1 MYNSIPNNLIQYFGN
16 NTFNALKF
24 IRNLSKNI
32 NNSKNVLNAIDTSDK
47 IEGYSIGIYSLTG
60 LVNNPKE
67 LIISSSKKYYLRY
80 FINIYNELN
89 HQFYGNTYRSP
100 LFPIEIKKDN
110 KIELLVKNPFFF
122 YVLSQEPKYE
132 NLIVQIILVE
142 ANQDDIILKEKCQGW
157 AQLRLIKK
165 NENQESKKNEKIIA
179 ELNKGTPRDLILSNS
194 KKLNYLPNG
203 IIEYIPYKY
212 PKLELIK
219 FLFPLNIILAYNEPL
234 PGLLQRYLPEN
245 PNLNETLKPVEFYTA
260 FLKNIILEINPDL
273 EEHIIEFG
281 KKYRFNKYNIEENE
295 LNKIAIKERRIKCG
309 MHNTWKFINSNGLQN
324 SITLTKIS
332 KTTLQS
338 NGVLMIDKFFS
349 DHLSCSAVIMELEY
363 VITIPINGPQKEDNL
378 NLILGYHIYVPE
390 KINEGNYSREKLLM
404 FTGPGSTI
412 YGEKMWYSEKKEDR
426 NIRISYILSQNSN
439 LNYINQVEISE
450 EDKKRIN
457 ATQNALV
464 DQNNQMILKGV
475 QQNNSNE
482 TNSYYKNK
490 VEDLTKQLDKER
502 EEVEN
507 YKLKMRNR
515 EAIWNNAGISTSKDI
530 NNNIEWDKTQ
540 TNNINNIPVIE
551 PKPKEE
557 KKIKKEETAEYKE
570 FIKFKERK
578 EVYIKELEEKI
589 EILKDIQKPKVSEY
603 EMPVKNITQRDKSY
617 LIKKGIMDLVLKEPV
632 ESYID
637 KALEEELCKD
647 GLATNFTFQF
657 MSFKPSRAYYSDLR
671 NVPQKIQFSLD
682 FFNENKLRTPVCNIV
697 RPEETKSNN
706 HYYFNNPLI
715 LKKENIDMNSALL
728 NDTKPEVILEVRY
741 DPSLDTSI
749 NFRDFVKYLIN
760 KRLIVQIKDVQ
771 KGFNVGVIKI
781 PLNDLIEKGKEKIQ
795 KEKEYEIYDDN
806 FNIRGYI
813 QVLIAASKYKTL
825 RPYNYNM
832 DKFYNINSQE
842 GYNTL
847 SKKKKVKAEQIDINK
862 LTSQNKTLYNL
873 TMNSLKN
880 QNNNNQDNNLIKD
893 TNQNRLRKLR
903 IEPEIEKKI
912 RVMRY
917 FNMKNNNMIN
927 NKMSNTNYSLGN
939 RIQQEEKKLN
949 DLKQKQASDEQFFNT
964 LKTCEQIRE
973 FNRTEIL
980 SKVSQESHKNT
991 YNITLISG
999 QPVYFNYSVF
1009 NDSSLDEL
1017 CHISIDKVTHN
1028 KKDNNNFNIKKNKI
1042 VDVISTPI
1050 EWRTIVEKEKLKKP
1064 NSYEAISDQLDMI
1077 IKPGETIPLVIKLL
1091 SYIENRE
1098 EENYGV
1104 TIHKKNGQPLYY
1116 LSINIKR
1123 VFPIYDH
1130 IFHYYFPLDNSQKK
1144 VILRNPFGHI
1154 KTMKM
1159 LNNVLITD
1167 KNITLGLDEDTHD
1180 FYFMI
1185 EQEQGD
1191 FVIFFYSDEERT
1203 KLYLTWK
1210 FEIDW
1215 LETDIRKVIRGKKEP
1230 STLYISNNPEI
1241 NKEASYAGSNI
1252 TLQLFTNYPDVI
1264 IFPHDSRNP
1273 FTVKPNT
1280 TEVKK
1285 YMIYSRRDEEN
1296 SAIINCVNVYTRNIY
1311 KSWLIKYEIDWPHI
1325 DESET
1330 VECIIGNKNE
1340 FTYRY
1345 KNPMSKFMVLTFYS
1359 GNEDIFEVFDRVVTF
1374 NGEESKDIKF
1384 QIHDKGI
1391 QGKEEVLLFVSDDN
1405 EDFCRTILFKIIF
1418 K

>member
-100 LFPIEIKKDN
+100 LFPIEIRKDN

-507 YKLKMRNR
+507 YKLKMRNK
-515 EAIWNNAGISTSKDI
+515 EAIWNNAGMSTRKDI

-578 EVYIKELEEKI
+578 EIYIKELEEKI

-671 NVPQKIQFSLD
+671 NVPQKIQFSFD

-832 DKFYNINSQE
+832 NKFYNINSQE

-939 RIQQEEKKLN
+939 KIQQEEKKLN

-1028 KKDNNNFNIKKNKI
+1028 KKDNNNLNIKKNKI

-1215 LETDIRKVIRGKKEP
+1215 LETDIRKVIRGKKES

>member
-32 NNSKNVLNAIDTSDK
+32 NNSKNVLNAIDNSDK

-939 RIQQEEKKLN
+939 KIQQEEKKLN

-964 LKTCEQIRE
+964 LKTREQIRE

-1215 LETDIRKVIRGKKEP
+1215 LETDIRKVIRGKKES
-1230 STLYISNNPEI
+1230 STLNISNNPEI

>member
-1 MYNSIPNNLIQYFGN
+1 MYNSITNNLIQYFGN

-165 NENQESKKNEKIIA
+165 NENQESKKNERIIA
-179 ELNKGTPRDLILSNS
+179 EINKGTPRDLILSNS

-457 ATQNALV
+457 ATQNAVV

-825 RPYNYNM
+825 RPYNYNV

-862 LTSQNKTLYNL
+862 LTSQNKSLYNL

-939 RIQQEEKKLN
+939 KIQQEEKKLN

-1123 VFPIYDH
+1123 VFPIFDH

-1285 YMIYSRRDEEN
+1285 YMIYSRREEEN

-1391 QGKEEVLLFVSDDN
+1391 QGKEEVLLFISDDN

>member
-100 LFPIEIKKDN
+100 LFPIEIRKDN

-939 RIQQEEKKLN
+939 KIQQEEKKLN

-1123 VFPIYDH
+1123 VFPIFDH

>member
-939 RIQQEEKKLN
+939 KIQQEEKKLN

-1144 VILRNPFGHI
+1144 LILRNPFGHI

>member
-100 LFPIEIKKDN
+100 LFPIEIRKDN

-194 KKLNYLPNG
+194 KKLNYMPNG

-234 PGLLQRYLPEN
+234 PGLLQRFLPEN
-245 PNLNETLKPVEFYTA
+245 PNLNDTLKPVEFYTA

-540 TNNINNIPVIE
+540 TNNINNIPVKE

-832 DKFYNINSQE
+832 DKFYDINSQE

-939 RIQQEEKKLN
+939 KIQQEEKKLN

>member
-32 NNSKNVLNAIDTSDK
+32 NNSKNVLNAIDNSDK

-234 PGLLQRYLPEN
+234 PGLLQRFLPEN

-939 RIQQEEKKLN
+939 KIQQEEKKLN

-1215 LETDIRKVIRGKKEP
+1215 LETDIRKVIRGKKES
-1230 STLYISNNPEI
+1230 STLNISNNPEI

>member
-110 KIELLVKNPFFF
+110 RIELLIKNPFFF
-122 YVLSQEPKYE
+122 YVLSQETKYE

-515 EAIWNNAGISTSKDI
+515 EAIWNNAGMSTRKDI

-873 TMNSLKN
+873 TVNSLKN

-939 RIQQEEKKLN
+939 KIQQEEKKLN

-1215 LETDIRKVIRGKKEP
+1215 LETDIRKVIRGKKES
-1230 STLYISNNPEI
+1230 STLNISNNPEI

>member
-100 LFPIEIKKDN
+100 LFPIEIRKDN

-515 EAIWNNAGISTSKDI
+515 EAIWNNAGINTSKDI

-847 SKKKKVKAEQIDINK
+847 SKMKKVKAEQIDINK

-917 FNMKNNNMIN
+917 FNMKNNNMIK

-939 RIQQEEKKLN
+939 KIQQEEKKLN

-1123 VFPIYDH
+1123 VFPIFDH

-1215 LETDIRKVIRGKKEP
+1215 LETDIRKVIRGKKES
-1230 STLYISNNPEI
+1230 STLNISNNPEI

>member
-100 LFPIEIKKDN
+100 LFPIEIRKDN

-825 RPYNYNM
+825 RPYNYNV

-939 RIQQEEKKLN
+939 KIQQEEKKLN

-973 FNRTEIL
+973 FNRSEIL

-1123 VFPIYDH
+1123 VFPIFDH

-1230 STLYISNNPEI
+1230 STLNISNNPEI

>member
-100 LFPIEIKKDN
+100 LFPIEIRKDN

-507 YKLKMRNR
+507 YKLKMRNK

-603 EMPVKNITQRDKSY
+603 EMPVKNITQRDKSN

-939 RIQQEEKKLN
+939 KIQQEEKKLN

-973 FNRTEIL
+973 FNRSEIL

-1215 LETDIRKVIRGKKEP
+1215 LETDIRKVIRGKKES
-1230 STLYISNNPEI
+1230 STLNISNNPEI

>member
-100 LFPIEIKKDN
+100 LFPIEIRKDN

-939 RIQQEEKKLN
+939 KIQQEEKKLN

-1215 LETDIRKVIRGKKEP
+1215 LETDIRKVIRGKKES
-1230 STLYISNNPEI
+1230 STLNISNNPEI

>member
-32 NNSKNVLNAIDTSDK
+32 NNSKNVLNAIDNSDK

-110 KIELLVKNPFFF
+110 RIELLIKNPFFF

-165 NENQESKKNEKIIA
+165 NENQESKKNERIIA

-219 FLFPLNIILAYNEPL
+219 FLFPLNIVLAYNEPL

-507 YKLKMRNR
+507 YKLKTRNR

-706 HYYFNNPLI
+706 HYFFNNPLI

-939 RIQQEEKKLN
+939 KIQQEEKKLN

-1230 STLYISNNPEI
+1230 STLNISNNPEI

>member
-100 LFPIEIKKDN
+100 LFPIEIRKDN

-939 RIQQEEKKLN
+939 KIQQEEKKLN

-973 FNRTEIL
+973 FNRSEIL

-1123 VFPIYDH
+1123 VFPIFDH

-1215 LETDIRKVIRGKKEP
+1215 LETDIRKVIRGKKES
-1230 STLYISNNPEI
+1230 STLNISNNPEI

>member
-100 LFPIEIKKDN
+100 LFPIEIRKDN

-245 PNLNETLKPVEFYTA
+245 PNLNEALKPVEFYTA

-502 EEVEN
+502 EEVED

-939 RIQQEEKKLN
+939 KIQQEEKKLN

-973 FNRTEIL
+973 FNRSEIL

-1077 IKPGETIPLVIKLL
+1077 IKPGETVPLVVKLL
-1091 SYIENRE
+1091 SYVENRE
-1098 EENYGV
+1098 EDNYSI

-1215 LETDIRKVIRGKKEP
+1215 LETDIRKVIRGKKES
-1230 STLYISNNPEI
+1230 STLNISNNPEI

-1391 QGKEEVLLFVSDDN
+1391 QGKEEVLLFISDDN

>member
-165 NENQESKKNEKIIA
+165 NENQESKKNERIIA
-179 ELNKGTPRDLILSNS
+179 EINKGTPRDLILSNS

-234 PGLLQRYLPEN
+234 PGLLQRFLPEN

-771 KGFNVGVIKI
+771 KGFNVGIIKI

-939 RIQQEEKKLN
+939 KIQQEEKKLN

>member
-60 LVNNPKE
+60 LVYNPKE

-100 LFPIEIKKDN
+100 LFPIEIRKDN

-939 RIQQEEKKLN
+939 KIQQEEKKLN

-1123 VFPIYDH
+1123 VFPIFDH

>member
-179 ELNKGTPRDLILSNS
+179 EINKGTPRDLILSNS

-540 TNNINNIPVIE
+540 TNNINNIPVKE

-939 RIQQEEKKLN
+939 KIQQEEKKLN

-973 FNRTEIL
+973 FNRSEIL

-1215 LETDIRKVIRGKKEP
+1215 LETDIRKVIRGKKES
-1230 STLYISNNPEI
+1230 STLNISNNPEI

>member
-100 LFPIEIKKDN
+100 LFPIEIRKDN

-165 NENQESKKNEKIIA
+165 NENQESKKNERIIA

-939 RIQQEEKKLN
+939 KIQQEEKKLN

-1215 LETDIRKVIRGKKEP
+1215 LETDIRKVIRGKKES
-1230 STLYISNNPEI
+1230 STLNISNNPEI

>member
-100 LFPIEIKKDN
+100 LFPIEIRKDN

-309 MHNTWKFINSNGLQN
+309 IHNTWKFINSNGLQN

-939 RIQQEEKKLN
+939 KIQQEEKKLN

-1215 LETDIRKVIRGKKEP
+1215 LETDIRKVIRGKKES
-1230 STLYISNNPEI
+1230 STLNISNNPEI

>member
-917 FNMKNNNMIN
+917 FNMKNNNMSN

-939 RIQQEEKKLN
+939 KIQQEEKKLN

-973 FNRTEIL
+973 FNRSEIL

-1215 LETDIRKVIRGKKEP
+1215 LETDIRKVIRGKKES
-1230 STLYISNNPEI
+1230 STLNISNNPEI

>member
-157 AQLRLIKK
+157 AQLRLIIK

-194 KKLNYLPNG
+194 KKLNYMPNG

-540 TNNINNIPVIE
+540 TNNINNIPVKE

-939 RIQQEEKKLN
+939 KIQQEEKKLN

-973 FNRTEIL
+973 FNRSEIL

>member
-32 NNSKNVLNAIDTSDK
+32 NNSKNVLNAIDNSDK

-110 KIELLVKNPFFF
+110 RIELLIKNPFFF

-179 ELNKGTPRDLILSNS
+179 EINKGTPRDLILSNS

-917 FNMKNNNMIN
+917 FNMKNNNIIN

-939 RIQQEEKKLN
+939 KIQQEEKKLN

-973 FNRTEIL
+973 FNRSEIL

-1215 LETDIRKVIRGKKEP
+1215 LETDIRKVIRGKKES
-1230 STLYISNNPEI
+1230 STLNISNNPEI

>member
-1 MYNSIPNNLIQYFGN
+1 MYYSIPNNLIQYFGN

-32 NNSKNVLNAIDTSDK
+32 NNSKNVLNAIDNSDK

-100 LFPIEIKKDN
+100 LFPIEIRKDN
-110 KIELLVKNPFFF
+110 KIELLIKNPFFF

-194 KKLNYLPNG
+194 KKLNYMPNG

-234 PGLLQRYLPEN
+234 PGLLQRFLPEN
-245 PNLNETLKPVEFYTA
+245 PNLNEILKPVEFYTA

-363 VITIPINGPQKEDNL
+363 VTTIPINGPQKEDNL

-939 RIQQEEKKLN
+939 KIQQEEKKLN

-1215 LETDIRKVIRGKKEP
+1215 LETDIRKVIRGKKES
-1230 STLYISNNPEI
+1230 STLNISNNPEI

>member
-110 KIELLVKNPFFF
+110 KIELLIKNPFFF

-165 NENQESKKNEKIIA
+165 NENQESKKNERIIA
-179 ELNKGTPRDLILSNS
+179 EINKGTPRDLILSNS

-637 KALEEELCKD
+637 KALGEELCKD

-771 KGFNVGVIKI
+771 KGFNVGIIKI

-939 RIQQEEKKLN
+939 KIQQEEKKLN

-1123 VFPIYDH
+1123 VFPIFDH

-1215 LETDIRKVIRGKKEP
+1215 LETDIRKVIRGKKES
-1230 STLYISNNPEI
+1230 STLNISNNPEI

-1374 NGEESKDIKF
+1374 YGEESKDIKF

>member
-100 LFPIEIKKDN
+100 LFPIEIRKDN

-475 QQNNSNE
+475 QQNNSIE
-482 TNSYYKNK
+482 ANSYYKNK

-939 RIQQEEKKLN
+939 KIQQEEKKLN

-1215 LETDIRKVIRGKKEP
+1215 LETDIRKVIRGKKES
-1230 STLYISNNPEI
+1230 STLNISNNPEI

>member
-32 NNSKNVLNAIDTSDK
+32 NNSKNVLNAIDNSDK

-100 LFPIEIKKDN
+100 LFPIEIRKDN

-194 KKLNYLPNG
+194 KKLNYMPNG

-939 RIQQEEKKLN
+939 KIQQEEKKLN

-1215 LETDIRKVIRGKKEP
+1215 LETDIRKVIRGKKES
-1230 STLYISNNPEI
+1230 STLNISNNPEI

>member
-100 LFPIEIKKDN
+100 LFPIEIRKDN

-507 YKLKMRNR
+507 YKLKMRNK

-939 RIQQEEKKLN
+939 KIQQEEKKLN

-1215 LETDIRKVIRGKKEP
+1215 LETDIRKVIRGKKES
-1230 STLYISNNPEI
+1230 STLNISNNPEI

>member
-1 MYNSIPNNLIQYFGN
+1 MYNSIPNNLIQHFGN

-100 LFPIEIKKDN
+100 LFPIEIRKDN

-194 KKLNYLPNG
+194 KKLNYLTNG

-939 RIQQEEKKLN
+939 KIQQEEKKLN

>member
-100 LFPIEIKKDN
+100 LFPIEIRKDN

-165 NENQESKKNEKIIA
+165 NENQESKKNERIIA
-179 ELNKGTPRDLILSNS
+179 EINKGTPRDLILSNS

-515 EAIWNNAGISTSKDI
+515 EAILNNAGISTSKDI

-842 GYNTL
+842 GYNAL

-917 FNMKNNNMIN
+917 FNMKNNNIIN

-939 RIQQEEKKLN
+939 KIQQEEKKLN

-973 FNRTEIL
+973 FNRSEIL

-1215 LETDIRKVIRGKKEP
+1215 LETDIRKVIRGKKES
-1230 STLYISNNPEI
+1230 STLNISNNPEI

>member
-110 KIELLVKNPFFF
+110 KIELLIKNPFFF

-165 NENQESKKNEKIIA
+165 NENQESKKNERIIA
-179 ELNKGTPRDLILSNS
+179 EINKGTPRDLILSNS

-457 ATQNALV
+457 ATQNALM

-939 RIQQEEKKLN
+939 KIQQEEKKLN

-1215 LETDIRKVIRGKKEP
+1215 LETDIRKVIRGKKES
-1230 STLYISNNPEI
+1230 STLNISNNPEI

>member
-100 LFPIEIKKDN
+100 LFPIEIRKDN

-338 NGVLMIDKFFS
+338 NGFLMIDKFFS

-939 RIQQEEKKLN
+939 KIQQEEKKLN

-973 FNRTEIL
+973 FNRSEIL

-1215 LETDIRKVIRGKKEP
+1215 LETDIRKVIRGKKES
-1230 STLYISNNPEI
+1230 STLNISNNPEI

>member
-1 MYNSIPNNLIQYFGN
+1 MYYSIPNNLIQYFGN

-100 LFPIEIKKDN
+100 LFPIEIRKDN

-194 KKLNYLPNG
+194 KKLNYMPNG

-234 PGLLQRYLPEN
+234 PGLLQRFLPEN
-245 PNLNETLKPVEFYTA
+245 PNLNEILKPVEFYTA

-363 VITIPINGPQKEDNL
+363 VTTIPINGPQKEDNL

-939 RIQQEEKKLN
+939 KIQQEEKKLN

-973 FNRTEIL
+973 FNRSEIL

-1215 LETDIRKVIRGKKEP
+1215 LETDIRKVIRGKKES
-1230 STLYISNNPEI
+1230 STLNISNNPEI

>member
-939 RIQQEEKKLN
+939 KIQQEEKKLN

-1215 LETDIRKVIRGKKEP
+1215 LETDIRKVIRGKKES
-1230 STLYISNNPEI
+1230 STLNISNNPEI

-1391 QGKEEVLLFVSDDN
+1391 QGKEEVLLFISDDN

>member
-939 RIQQEEKKLN
+939 KIQQEEKKLN

-1123 VFPIYDH
+1123 VFPIFDH

-1230 STLYISNNPEI
+1230 STLNISNNPEI

>member
-100 LFPIEIKKDN
+100 LFPIEIRKDN

-412 YGEKMWYSEKKEDR
+412 YGEKMWYSEKKEYR

-728 NDTKPEVILEVRY
+728 NDTKPEVILEIRY

-939 RIQQEEKKLN
+939 KIQQEEKKLN

-973 FNRTEIL
+973 FNRSEIL

-1028 KKDNNNFNIKKNKI
+1028 KKDNNNLNIKKNKI

>member
-100 LFPIEIKKDN
+100 LFPIEIRKDN

-507 YKLKMRNR
+507 YKLKMRNK

-540 TNNINNIPVIE
+540 TNNINNIPVKE

-603 EMPVKNITQRDKSY
+603 EMPVKNITQRDKSN

-939 RIQQEEKKLN
+939 KIQQEEKKLN

-964 LKTCEQIRE
+964 LKTCEQIRD

-980 SKVSQESHKNT
+980 SKVSQDSHKNT

-1215 LETDIRKVIRGKKEP
+1215 LETDIRKVIRGKKES
-1230 STLYISNNPEI
+1230 STLNISNNPEI

>member
-32 NNSKNVLNAIDTSDK
+32 NNSKNVLNAIVTSDK

-100 LFPIEIKKDN
+100 LFPVEVRKDN

-165 NENQESKKNEKIIA
+165 NENQESKKNERIIA
-179 ELNKGTPRDLILSNS
+179 EINKGTPRDLILSNS
-194 KKLNYLPNG
+194 KKLNYMPNG

-363 VITIPINGPQKEDNL
+363 VITISINGPQKEDNL

-515 EAIWNNAGISTSKDI
+515 EAIWNNAGISTIKDI

-617 LIKKGIMDLVLKEPV
+617 LIKKGIMDLVLKEQV

-939 RIQQEEKKLN
+939 KIQQEEKKLN

-1123 VFPIYDH
+1123 VFPIFDH

>member
-100 LFPIEIKKDN
+100 LFPIEIRKDN

-880 QNNNNQDNNLIKD
+880 QNNNQDNNSIKD

-939 RIQQEEKKLN
+939 KIQQEEKKLN

-1123 VFPIYDH
+1123 VFPIFDH

-1215 LETDIRKVIRGKKEP
+1215 LETDIRKVIRGKKES
-1230 STLYISNNPEI
+1230 STLNISNNPEI